1 MKIIRFFDEQD
12 RPCYGHSYSDGNA
25 ILLEGELFGE
35 FSDTGNRVRVKKIL
49 APLEPAAIFG
59 IALNYKQH
67 ADEAGFEKPKYP
79 ILFFKNPASV
89 NHPGDPIVIPEC
101 CEDIPQVDWEAEL
114 AVVIGRAAKNV
125 PASEALQYVK
135 GYSPTNDISARH
147 WQKHAGAGQVA
158 RGKSFDTFCPLGPE
172 LITADE
178 IPDPQSLKLQCLLN
192 GEIMQDGHTS
202 QMIFSVA
209 ELIEYLSTDTT
220 LLPGSVI
227 LTGTPSGVGFARN
240 PPVFLKSGDTIEVA
254 IEGMQTLSNPVV
266 SS

>member
-1 MKIIRFFDEQD
+1 MKIIRFLDEHD
-12 RPCYGHSYSDGNA
+12 RQCYGHDYSDGHA
-25 ILLEGELFGE
+25 ILLEGELLGE
-35 FSDTGNRVRVKKIL
+35 FTDTERRVSVKKIL

-59 IALNYKQH
+59 IALNYRQH
-67 ADEAGFEKPKYP
+67 AEEAGFEKPKYP
-79 ILFFKNPASV
+79 VLFFKNPASV
-89 NHPGDPIVIPEC
+89 NHPGDAIVIPEC

-125 PASEALQYVK
+125 PVSEALQYVK
-135 GYSPTNDISARH
+135 GYAPTNDISARH

-178 IPDPQSLKLQCLLN
+178 IPDPQSLKLQCRLN
-192 GEIMQDGHTS
+192 GEIMQDSNTS

-209 ELIEYLSTDTT
+209 EIIAYLSMDTT

-227 LTGTPSGVGFARN
+227 LSGTPGGVGFART
-240 PPVFLKSGDTIEVA
+240 PPVFLKSGDIIEVA

-266 SS
+266 SV

>member
-1 MKIIRFFDEQD
+1 
-12 RPCYGHSYSDGNA
+12 
-25 ILLEGELFGE
+25 
-35 FSDTGNRVRVKKIL
+35 
-49 APLEPAAIFG
+49 
-59 IALNYKQH
+59 
-67 ADEAGFEKPKYP
+67 
-79 ILFFKNPASV
+79 
-89 NHPGDPIVIPEC
+89 
-101 CEDIPQVDWEAEL
+101 
-114 AVVIGRAAKNV
+114 V

-178 IPDPQSLKLQCLLN
+178 IPDPQSLKLQSLLN
-192 GEIMQDGHTS
+192 GEIMQDSNTS

-209 ELIEYLSTDTT
+209 EIIAYLSMDTT

-227 LTGTPSGVGFARN
+227 LSGTPGGVGFARN
-240 PPVFLKSGDTIEVA
+240 PPVFLKSGDIIEVA

-266 SS
+266 SR

>member
-1 MKIIRFFDEQD
+1 MKIIRFLDEHD
-12 RPCYGHSYSDGNA
+12 RQCYGHDYSDGHA
-25 ILLEGELFGE
+25 ILLEGELFRE
-35 FSDTGNRVRVKKIL
+35 FTDTGHRISVKKIL
-49 APLEPAAIFG
+49 APLEPTAIFG
-59 IALNYKQH
+59 IAFNYRQH
-67 ADEAGFEKPKYP
+67 AAEAGYEKPKNP
-79 ILFFKNPASV
+79 VFFFKNPASV
-89 NHPGDPIVIPEC
+89 NHPGDPIVIPQC

-125 PASEALQYVK
+125 PVSEALQYVK
-135 GYSPTNDISARH
+135 GYAPTNDISARH

-178 IPDPQSLKLQCLLN
+178 IPDPQSLNLQCLLN
-192 GEIMQDGHTS
+192 GEIMQDSNTS

-209 ELIEYLSTDTT
+209 ELIAYLSMDTT

-227 LTGTPSGVGFARN
+227 LSGTPGGVGFART
-240 PPVFLKSGDTIEVA
+240 PPVFLKSGDIIEVA

-266 SS
+266 SV

>member
-1 MKIIRFFDEQD
+1 MKIIRFIDEHD
-12 RPCYGHSYSDGNA
+12 RQGYAHSYSDGSA
-25 ILLEGELFGE
+25 ILLEGDLFRELT
-35 FSDTGNRVRVKKIL
+35 DTGQRISVTKIL

-79 ILFFKNPASV
+79 VLFFKNPGSV
-89 NHPGDPIVIPEC
+89 THPGDPIVIPKC

-125 PASEALQYVK
+125 PVSEALQYVK

-158 RGKSFDTFCPLGPE
+158 RGKSFDTFCPIGPE

-178 IPDPQSLKLQCLLN
+178 IPDPQSLNLQCLLN
-192 GEIMQDGHTS
+192 GEIMQDSNTS

-209 ELIEYLSTDTT
+209 EIISYLSMDTT

-227 LTGTPSGVGFARN
+227 LSGTPGGVGFARN
-240 PPVFLKSGDTIEVA
+240 PPVFLKAGDVVEVA

-266 SS
+266 SA

>member
-1 MKIIRFFDEQD
+1 MKIIRFLDEHD
-12 RPCYGHSYSDGNA
+12 RQCYAHSYSDGHA
-25 ILLEGELFGE
+25 ILLDGDLLGELT
-35 FSDTGNRVRVKKIL
+35 DTGRRVSVKKIL

-67 ADEAGFEKPKYP
+67 AEEAGFEKPKYP
-79 ILFFKNPASV
+79 VLFFKNPAPV
-89 NHPGDPIVIPEC
+89 NHPGDAIVIPQC

-135 GYSPTNDISARH
+135 GYAPTNDISARH

-178 IPDPQSLKLQCLLN
+178 IPDPQSLKLQCRLN
-192 GEIMQDGHTS
+192 GEIMQDSNTS

-209 ELIEYLSTDTT
+209 EIIAYLSMDTT

-227 LTGTPSGVGFARN
+227 LSGTPGGVGFART
-240 PPVFLKSGDTIEVA
+240 PPVFLKSGDIIEVA

-266 SS
+266 SA

>member
-35 FSDTGNRVRVKKIL
+35 FSDTGRRVRVKKIL

-59 IALNYKQH
+59 IALNYRLHTK
-67 ADEAGFEKPKYP
+67 EAGYEKPKYP
-79 ILFFKNPASV
+79 VLFFKNPASV
-89 NHPGDPIVIPEC
+89 NHPGDPIVIPDC
-101 CEDIPQVDWEAEL
+101 CKDIPQVDWEAEL
-114 AVVIGRAAKNV
+114 AVVIGRRAKNV
-125 PASEALQYVK
+125 PAAEALQYVK
-135 GYSPTNDISARH
+135 GYTPTNDISARH

-172 LITADE
+172 LITPDDL
-178 IPDPQSLKLQCLLN
+178 PDPQSLKLQCLLN

-202 QMIFSVA
+202 EMIFSVA
-209 ELIEYLSTDTT
+209 EIIEYLSTDTT

-227 LTGTPSGVGFARN
+227 LTGTPGGVGFARK
-240 PPVFLKSGDTIEVA
+240 PPVFLKSGDVIEVA
-254 IEGMQTLSNPVV
+254 IEGMQTLTNPVV
-266 SS
+266 SG

>member
-1 MKIIRFFDEQD
+1 
-12 RPCYGHSYSDGNA
+12 
-25 ILLEGELFGE
+25 
-35 FSDTGNRVRVKKIL
+35 
-49 APLEPAAIFG
+49 
-59 IALNYKQH
+59 
-67 ADEAGFEKPKYP
+67 
-79 ILFFKNPASV
+79 
-89 NHPGDPIVIPEC
+89 
-101 CEDIPQVDWEAEL
+101 
-114 AVVIGRAAKNV
+114 VVIGRAAKNV

-209 ELIEYLSTDTT
+209 EIIAYLSMDTT

-227 LTGTPSGVGFARN
+227 LSGTPSGVGFARK
-240 PPVFLKSGDTIEVA
+240 PPVFLKSGDVIEVA

-266 SS
+266 AA

>member
-1 MKIIRFFDEQD
+1 MKIIRFLDEHGRQ
-12 RPCYGHSYSDGNA
+12 CYAHSYSDGSA
-25 ILLEGELFGE
+25 ILLEGDLFGE
-35 FSDTGNRVRVKKIL
+35 LTDTGRRVSVKKIL

-59 IALNYKQH
+59 IALNYMQH

-79 ILFFKNPASV
+79 VLFFKNPGSV
-89 NHPGDPIVIPEC
+89 CHPGDPIVIPKC

-114 AVVIGRAAKNV
+114 AVVIGRAARNV

-178 IPDPQSLKLQCLLN
+178 ISDPQSLKLQCFLN
-192 GEIMQDGHTS
+192 GEIMQDSNTS

-209 ELIEYLSTDTT
+209 EIIAYLSTDTT

-227 LTGTPSGVGFARN
+227 LSGTPSGVGFARN
-240 PPVFLKSGDTIEVA
+240 PPVFLKSGDMIEVA

-266 SS
+266 SA